1 LCGFYSRERLGASCE
16 RSRSRVMTLS
26 EAVFFF
32 LFCVDIIVD
41 QCRLSSFLWNS
52 GRPGWTGVLIGLIC
66 VASYC
71 MKG

>member
-32 LFCVDIIVD
+32 FFFAWTLLLISVDYRASSGTRVD
-41 QCRLSSFLWNS
+41 PVGQVF
-52 GRPGWTGVLIGLIC
+52 
-66 VASYC
+66 
-71 MKG
+71 